1 MLKQGPPSHT
11 LEHTTPEPLI
21 DPRTP
26 SLHPITFTLYNLH
39 TALARHRRQPTTTL
53 TQLRLVLSLSLS
65 RCQARLRSAASLAE
79 LGLSLEP
86 TVFADIVG
94 GSPPTRCEHEQRVH
108 TRTEE
113 EEERERGGGRVSP
126 QLCLL
131 HTSCRD
137 LLVGSWLS
145 MVGHVLCVCA
155 SALLCSYQVLY

>member
-113 EEERERGGGRVSP
+113 EEERERGGRVSP